1 MNSDRQ
7 LIEQMLILRCQMG
20 DNEAFAEL
28 IDRYGRALYYFIS
41 KLLENTEVAEDIYQ
55 ETWLAVIKKIH
66 SLKDTDSFTAWLY
79 HIARNKV
86 YHHLRRKKLI
96 QELNEN
102 IVAENYE
109 DGNDFSVE
117 DAANIHKALEKL
129 HPAHR
134 EVLMLRFLEQMSYE
148 QITQVINCSMGTV
161 KSRIYYAKN
170 ALKKE
175 LEK

>member
-1 MNSDRQ
+1 MDSNRQ
-7 LIEQMLILRCQMG
+7 LIEQILILRCQMG

-41 KLLENTEVAEDIYQ
+41 KLLENNEITEDIYQ
-55 ETWLAVIKKIH
+55 DTWLIVIKKIH
-66 SLKDTDSFTAWLY
+66 DLKETDFFAAWLY
-79 HIARNKV
+79 QIARNKV

-102 IVAENYE
+102 IVAGNYE
-109 DGNDFSVE
+109 ADNEFSVE
-117 DAANIHKALEKL
+117 DAANIHKALKNL

-148 QITQVINCSMGTV
+148 QIAQVISCSMGTV

-175 LEK
+175 MEK